1 MANFDPADDEDDL
14 VHETPMEAH
23 VNRDSACV
31 PYQETLENR
40 MIRYAGYFQ
49 DFTSWYAVDPMKELP
64 VNEALRLYGL
74 GNQAKDGDVQGP
86 VPSITQVEDRL
97 KYNAWY
103 AERGKSRQKAARQ
116 FIRFATKLMT
126 RLGKD
131 QSDWHEPEER
141 KKYDHCVEKLLA
153 SGKSIES
160 IKWEQEQMHN
170 KTGEMFLADDLYDD
184 DSASLLKHSI
194 LTTATLATLVA
205 ATVY

>member
-1 MANFDPADDEDDL
+1 
-14 VHETPMEAH
+14 
-23 VNRDSACV
+23 
-31 PYQETLENR
+31 
-40 MIRYAGYFQ
+40 
-49 DFTSWYAVDPMKELP
+49 
-64 VNEALRLYGL
+64 
-74 GNQAKDGDVQGP
+74 
-86 VPSITQVEDRL
+86 
-97 KYNAWY
+97 
-103 AERGKSRQKAARQ
+103 
-116 FIRFATKLMT
+116 MT

-170 KTGEMFLADDLYDD
+170 KTGEMFLADDLDD